1 MAAADTTTAS
11 SSSRGGQQKVDVT
24 MVELMQHVQKM
35 DCHTAYE
42 QMCRVQDEI
51 KRLQQQLDQ
60 LDEAAADGNNNE
72 NGNMSVSHIED
83 EGTPVSQTAAADIED
98 GPSSQVADNMNVNM
112 KKAHGTWLDNG
123 GKCSIEYLP
132 NIKCYHITLTKQSS
146 RNGSSSAD
154 STNDNNIP
162 MIQKDDLK
170 FTMSKSCR
178 DDCSS
183 SLSSDVSLFE
193 MKLIHSS
200 STSGDKKSNEDTLL
214 SLVLP
219 AWKTSQHQD
228 IDSSNSSSSSSPTVR
243 ISVDNNHSIS
253 IRINLQQTIS
263 DPSSKKRSS
272 SMDLMDNLL
281 GIEETFFNPSTTSS
295 NDINHLYCRKC
306 RSTPIILNGT
316 TTTNNNANATNNNN
330 TSTTTRIHSVL
341 PLPSGYWDDIEDY
354 LICYDGQPSV
364 DFSTSTM
371 NAIRN
376 VALEDDVV
384 IVLHKDDVNDNDDED
399 GGSGGGGSGGGKV
412 NTTRDGKGYGEHS
425 ATLLRG
431 GNDMMNT
438 STSNS
443 SQLWKDKSTM
453 KGNRGNIIT
462 CSKCY
467 SVLGFVSGHDSNTL
481 RFYKHLLS
489 CGDPFSS
496 SPSSLTVKNSFSKY
510 TCGSFIA
517 REMVRYAESEAI
529 YTFIVGVSDEN
540 DWTRLSRPSE
550 CLLLHMLSWDS
561 ALVGVDGRTRTSGD
575 DREDGTIEFNK
586 VLKVIFD
593 ETTDR
598 GQYSSSGR
606 DDEDGTSTKW
616 TWGGI
621 DLCCPPSMSNGLE
634 DSEDFSTEP
643 QTKATSVRIYLS
655 NQEWSELRH
664 VLVNGSEYFSEMVK
678 DAVVLSKLGMPEN
691 GNGHSASLSYLP
703 LIS

>member
-1 MAAADTTTAS
+1 M
-11 SSSRGGQQKVDVT
+11 DVT
-24 MVELMQHVQKM
+24 MAELIQHVQKM

-42 QMCRVQDEI
+42 QMCRAQDEI
-51 KRLQQQLDQ
+51 KRLQQQLVQ
-60 LDEAAADGNNNE
+60 LDGAAADGNNNSE
-72 NGNMSVSHIED
+72 DGNTTSASHIEN
-83 EGTPVSQTAAADIED
+83 EGTPTSKTTATVDIDD
-98 GPSSQVADNMNVNM
+98 GPSSSAEVADMNINM

-132 NIKCYHITLTKQSS
+132 NIKCYHITLTKQNSS
-146 RNGSSSAD
+146 NSSSSISSAD
-154 STNDNNIP
+154 STDNNIP
-162 MIQKDDLK
+162 MIQKDDLQ
-170 FTMSKSCR
+170 FTMSPIIRYDHNSHPSSKSCR
-178 DDCSS
+178 HDCSS
-183 SLSSDVSLFE
+183 SLSSGVSLFE

-200 STSGDKKSNEDTLL
+200 SASSDKKSKEDILL

-228 IDSSNSSSSSSPTVR
+228 IDSNSSSCPTVR

-253 IRINLQQTIS
+253 IRINLQQTIT
-263 DPSSKKRSS
+263 DPSSSKRS

-281 GIEETFFNPSTTSS
+281 GIEETIFNPSTTSS
-295 NDINHLYCRKC
+295 TDINHLYCRKC
-306 RSTPIILNGT
+306 RTTPIVLNGT
-316 TTTNNNANATNNNN
+316 TTKNTTNAKNNNN
-330 TSTTTRIHSVL
+330 TSTARIHSVL

-354 LICYDGQPSV
+354 LICYDGQPSI

-384 IVLHKDDVNDNDDED
+384 IVLHKDDVNDNNDED
-399 GGSGGGGSGGGKV
+399 GGGGGKV

-431 GNDMMNT
+431 GNDMMKT
-438 STSNS
+438 SSLSTSNS

-467 SVLGFVSGHDSNTL
+467 SVLGFVSGHDSDTF

-489 CGDPFSS
+489 CGDPISS
-496 SPSSLTVKNSFSKY
+496 SSSSLTAKNSFSKY

-517 REMVRYAESEAI
+517 REMVRYADSEAI

-540 DWTRLSRPSE
+540 DWTRLSRPSG

-561 ALVGVDGRTRTSGD
+561 ALAGVDGRTTRSSGD
-575 DREDGTIEFNK
+575 DHEDDTIEFEK

-598 GQYSSSGR
+598 GQHSSSGQE
-606 DDEDGTSTKW
+606 DEDGTSTKW

-621 DLCCPPSMSNGLE
+621 DLCCPPSISSNGL
-634 DSEDFSTEP
+634 DDNEDFSTEP

-655 NQEWSELRH
+655 NQEWSELKH
-664 VLVNGSEYFSEMVK
+664 VLLNGSEYFSEMVK

-691 GNGHSASLSYLP
+691 GNVGHSASLSYLP